1 MKCKFCNEKNFTKNG
16 KVRYLQRFLCKSCG
30 KTFVEGDKRGSP
42 MTEARKSIAIV
53 MYSQCKVSIR
63 AIAKFLNINHSIV
76 YRWIK
81 EVGKIM
87 PEPVVSD
94 KIREIEIDEM
104 WHFVKKKTIKP
115 GYLKPLIEIQKR
127 LLPGLLENVISLL

>member
-16 KVRYLQRFLCKSCG
+16 IVRFMQRFLCKSCG

-42 MTEARKSIAIV
+42 MTEARKAIVVV

-63 AIAKFLNINHSIV
+63 GIAKFLNIDPTIV

-81 EVGKIM
+81 EIGKNMPDPIVCDKIM
-87 PEPVVSD
+87 
-94 KIREIEIDEM
+94 EIEIDEM
-104 WHFVKKKTIKP
+104 WHFVKKKAIKP
-115 GYLKPLIEIQKR
+115 GYLKHLIEIQKR
-127 LLPGLLENVISLL
+127 LLPGLLENVISLQ